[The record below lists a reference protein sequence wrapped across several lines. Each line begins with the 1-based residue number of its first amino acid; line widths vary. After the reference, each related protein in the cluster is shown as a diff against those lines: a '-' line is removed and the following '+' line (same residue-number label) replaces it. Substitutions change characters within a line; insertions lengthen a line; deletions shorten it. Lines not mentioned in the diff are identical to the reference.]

1 MRFVTFEKNGAV
13 RAGWLKDGGVVDMA
27 AVSNGTL
34 PGDILTLIQGC
45 DIYRPIIENQY
56 LDCKPTDALTDVKL
70 LAPLPRPV
78 TFRDF
83 MCFREHPEHIAQSK
97 GKPTQPAYYEIPV
110 FYFSNPNTFLG
121 PSQPVPFP
129 KRCRYRDYEFELG
142 FVLGKGGM
150 DIRPEDALD
159 HVFGMTILC
168 DWSARDLQLEEQRLP
183 LGPHKGKDF
192 AVTIGPCLVTMDEL
206 MQYHVE
212 GTRFN
217 MEMVGSRNG
226 KEFVRGN
233 FVNIYHDLGS
243 MIARASAD
251 VMLYPGEIIGSG
263 TLGGGC
269 LYELS
274 ADYENT
280 DWLRSGET
288 ISFEVTGL
296 GCLSMQI
303 Q

>member
-13 RAGWLKDGGVVDMA
+13 RAGWLKDGGIVDMVT
-27 AVSNGTL
+27 VSNGTL
-34 PGDILTLIQGC
+34 PEDILRLIQNY
-45 DIYRPIIENQY
+45 DIYQPIIKNQY
-56 LDCKPTDALTDVKL
+56 LDCKPTDELNDVKL
-70 LAPLPRPV
+70 LAPLPHPV

-97 GKPTQPAYYEIPV
+97 GKPAQPAYYEIPV

-129 KRCRYRDYEFELG
+129 KSSRYRDYEFELG

-150 DIRPEDALD
+150 DIKPEDALS

-168 DWSARDLQLEEQRLP
+168 DWSARDLQMAEQRLP

-192 AVTIGPCLVTMDEL
+192 AVTTGPCLVTMDEL

-217 MEMVGSRNG
+217 MEMVGFRNG
-226 KEFVRGN
+226 NEFVRGN
-233 FVNIYHDLGS
+233 FFDIYHDLGA

-274 ADYENT
+274 ADYEHTN
-280 DWLRSGET
+280 WLSSGET
-288 ISFEVTGL
+288 IEFEVTGL
-296 GCLSMQI
+296 GRLSMQI

>member
-1 MRFVTFEKNGAV
+1 MRFVTFEKNGIA
-13 RAGWLKDGGVVDMA
+13 RAGWLKDSGIVDMA
-27 AVSNGTL
+27 AVSSGAL
-34 PGDILTLIQGC
+34 PEDILTLIQNY
-45 DIYRPIIENQY
+45 DIYRPVIQNQY
-56 LDCKPTDALTDVKL
+56 LDCAPTDKLNDVKL

-97 GKPTQPAYYEIPV
+97 GKPAQPAYYEIPV

-129 KRCRYRDYEFELG
+129 KRSRYWDYEFELG

-150 DIRPEDALD
+150 DIQPEDALS

-168 DWSARDLQLEEQRLP
+168 DWSARDLQMMEQRLP

-192 AVTIGPCLVTMDEL
+192 AVSAGPCLVTMDEL

-217 MEMVGSRNG
+217 MEMVGLRNG
-226 KEFVRGN
+226 REFVRGN
-233 FVNIYHDLGS
+233 FFDIYHDLGA

-251 VMLYPGEIIGSG
+251 VMLYPGEILGSG

-274 ADYENT
+274 ADYEHTN
-280 DWLRSGET
+280 WLSSGET
-288 ISFEVTGL
+288 IDFEVTGL
-296 GCLSMQI
+296 GRLSMQI
-303 Q
+303 R